1 VSALYAAFA
10 AGSDVTTDLIVREL
24 ESTRP
29 LSVVRAEEV
38 ASLRSWASSRTV
50 PVN

>member
-10 AGSDVTTDLIVREL
+10 AGGDVTTELIVREIGA
-24 ESTRP
+24 TRP

-38 ASLRSWASSRTV
+38 ASLRPWASTRTV
-50 PVN
+50 PAN